1 MLIEIKIFQAEYCLF
16 RFVGLE
22 FFLTDSRRTGTLFVA
37 RNFDMRV
44 EIMKTRRE
52 KYVPKGVVIGGVI
65 GLIVSAMFLGAGLIV
80 GLLIA
85 QNQCD
90 KIIAES
96 FQEARKESLSD
107 ETKEVLSELFLVI
120 VSKKTE
126 RGNGFL

>member
-1 MLIEIKIFQAEYCLF
+1 
-16 RFVGLE
+16 
-22 FFLTDSRRTGTLFVA
+22 
-37 RNFDMRV
+37 MRV